1 MRTDARAGRRVTAEG
16 KSGRRSHRPDARPP
30 PELQKGPPDTAPAWG
45 LGRRHGSV
53 VVSPPI
59 RVVCHGAPGHRVRPP
74 PRCLTTSCAA
84 SHRFWHGMLSLSLKS
99 KHLIIFSCDDL

>member
-45 LGRRHGSV
+45 LGRRLVSV